1 MNVPRDEL
9 LTQLR
14 ALDSYAFEKLIA
26 DIWEYR
32 GWDTTV
38 TSPSRDGGI
47 DVIARKDLPF
57 AQKQLIQAKRYAKG
71 NKIGLEDVQQY
82 SSLYLDKSPDRDVDA
97 DVVALVTTSSLTAP
111 ARKKAAEHNLRIVD
125 GETLTEMILT
135 WDLSEIVSGYVDSD
149 AESASAFHGDTDTP
163 VEAYEGSRN
172 WAMVEEF
179 NGMAMSSS
187 EDMKLTA
194 SVDGTLAYTV
204 YHGRSHQNNLEER
217 RNIHYLDDLDA
228 DELDRL
234 KYIANDLGMRFLS
247 GDGPDEWKIYDKGE
261 GPIDPRRT
269 VEIGMRILNGVFG
282 SAFGDANID
291 VAVGTR

>member
-1 MNVPRDEL
+1 MNVSRDEL

-57 AQKQLIQAKRYAKG
+57 AQKQFIQAKRYARS
-71 NKIGLEDVQQY
+71 NKVGVEDVQQY

-125 GETLTEMILT
+125 GETLTEMILE
-135 WDLSEIVSGYVDSD
+135 WDLSEIVSEYVDSD
-149 AESASAFHGDTDTP
+149 AESESAFHDDIDTS

-172 WAMVEEF
+172 WTMVEEF
-179 NGMAMSSS
+179 NEMAMASS

-194 SVDGTLAYTV
+194 TADGSVAYTV
-204 YHGRSHQNNLEER
+204 FHGRSHQNNLEER
-217 RNIHYLDDLDA
+217 RNIHHLADLDT
-228 DELDRL
+228 EQLDRL
-234 KYIANDLGMRFLS
+234 KYLANDLGMRFLS

-261 GPIDPRRT
+261 GAIDPHRT
-269 VEIGMRILNGVFG
+269 VEIGMRILNGIFG

-291 VAVGTR
+291 VAVGNR

>member
-1 MNVPRDEL
+1 MNVPRSEL

-14 ALDSYAFEKLIA
+14 ALDEYEFEKLIA

-38 TSPSRDGGI
+38 TDQSRDGGI

-57 AQKQLIQAKRYAKG
+57 DQKQLIQAKRYAKD
-71 NKIGLEDVQQY
+71 NKIRLKHVQQY

-97 DVVALVTTSSLTAP
+97 DIVALVTTSSLTQP
-111 ARKKAAEHNLRIVD
+111 AREKAAEHNLRIVD
-125 GETLTEMILT
+125 GEKLTQMIVE
-135 WDLSEIVSGYVDSD
+135 WDLSEIISDYIDPD
-149 AESASAFHGDTDTP
+149 AESESAFHDDIDTS
-163 VEAYEGSRN
+163 VETYEGSRN

-179 NGMAMSSS
+179 NGMAISSS

-194 SVDGTLAYTV
+194 TVDGTVAYTV

-217 RNIHYLDDLDA
+217 RNIHYLNGLDA
-228 DELDRL
+228 DQLDRL

-261 GPIDPRRT
+261 GPIDPHRT
-269 VEIGMRILNGVFG
+269 VEIGMRILNGIFG
-282 SAFGDANID
+282 SAFGDADID
-291 VAVGTR
+291 VAVGNR